1 MIGFLLPR
9 IASRCA
15 SASPCRRRVSAR
27 GSPRCVFPGNLQ
39 GWASPES
46 GPKGAAL
53 VTIRNGRL
61 AALEHRVLDV
71 FRWCR
76 IEIPIAG
83 ERHVDSVMDRVG
95 HSLSMELEAAEGRPI
110 AARVTLTG
118 PILDG
123 PDLDGPDSSTGPTP
137 LDVHPL
143 AEPERVREGVIA
155 EARRHGADAVWIEL
169 IATSTVSTA
178 DLRSLVARPDVIGR
192 LSRILD
198 DLAGGPG
205 TELLGDY
212 PDRLRR
218 IPTNRPAGRA
228 SAATSLAGGA
238 VSITVIVRPSEHPRW
253 RLSKARIW
261 GSPGW

>member
-1 MIGFLLPR
+1 MRVIGFLLPR

-39 GWASPES
+39 GRQVRES
-46 GPKGAAL
+46 GPKGATL

-83 ERHVDSVMDRVG
+83 ERHVDSVVDRVG

-110 AARVTLTG
+110 AARVAL
-118 PILDG
+118 
-123 PDLDGPDSSTGPTP
+123 TGPTP
-137 LDVHPL
+137 LYEQLL
-143 AEPERVREGVIA
+143 AEPERAREGVIA

-169 IATSTVSTA
+169 IATNTVSTA

-192 LSRILD
+192 LSRIFD

-212 PDRLRR
+212 PDRLGR
-218 IPTNRPAGRA
+218 IPAYRPAGRA
-228 SAATSLAGGA
+228 SASTSLARGA
-238 VSITVIVRPSEHPRW
+238 VSITLIVRPSEHPLW
-253 RLSKARIW
+253 RLSK
-261 GSPGW
+261 PGFRVPGVVTR